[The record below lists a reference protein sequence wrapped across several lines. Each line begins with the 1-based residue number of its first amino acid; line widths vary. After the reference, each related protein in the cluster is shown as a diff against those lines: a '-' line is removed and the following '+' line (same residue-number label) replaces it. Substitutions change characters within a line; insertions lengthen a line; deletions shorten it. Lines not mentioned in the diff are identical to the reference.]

1 MARWEPNA
9 LQRLVEA
16 ALDLFGEQG
25 YDHTGVA
32 QIAERAGLTKTT
44 FFRHFSDKREVLF
57 AGQETHCQMLADAI
71 AEAPSSATPLEAV
84 GAAVDAL
91 AVSFP
96 SDRHAFAARLRTVID
111 VYSELQER
119 EALKHAGYAA
129 AMTDALRQR
138 GVTDPTAIVAAD
150 LGVLAFK
157 TAFARWTESRHPQ
170 ALTEL
175 VRHTLDELRAASAS
189 LQ

>member
-1 MARWEPNA
+1 M
-9 LQRLVEA
+9 EA
-16 ALDLFGEQG
+16 ALDLFSEEG

-44 FFRHFSDKREVLF
+44 FFRHFRDKREVLF
-57 AGQETHCQMLADAI
+57 AGQEAHCQMLADAI
-71 AEAPSSATPLEAV
+71 AEAPSSATPLESV
-84 GAAVDAL
+84 AAALDAI

-96 SDRHAFAARLRTVID
+96 PERREFATRLRAVLD
-111 VYSELQER
+111 AYSELQER

-129 AMTDALRQR
+129 AMSDALRQR
-138 GVTDPTAIVAAD
+138 GVSDPTAIVAAE

-157 TAFARWTESRHPQ
+157 TAFACWTENTHPQ
-170 ALTEL
+170 TLPQLARQTLHEL
-175 VRHTLDELRAASAS
+175 HAASAS